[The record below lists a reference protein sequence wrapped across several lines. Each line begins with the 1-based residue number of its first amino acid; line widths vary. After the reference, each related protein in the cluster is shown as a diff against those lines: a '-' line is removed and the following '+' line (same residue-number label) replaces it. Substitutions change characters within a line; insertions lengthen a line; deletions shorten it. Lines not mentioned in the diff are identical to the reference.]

1 MGIHD
6 ELRAELRDAMRS
18 KDQRRLAALRQVE
31 SEAAVLKTAPGF
43 SDPVDDAFY
52 RRVIAAYVKKMQKAR
67 EEYAALGPRAQEMA
81 ETLGF
86 EVEYLGRWLPKKLD
100 EAGTRA
106 LVRGIIA
113 ELGVSGAQATGRVTG
128 QVMKQHKD
136 EVDGGLVSRIV
147 REELSAPG

>member
-6 ELRAELRDAMRS
+6 ELRAELRDAMRT

-67 EEYAALGPRAQEMA
+67 EEYAGRNRGTGEPGQEPFWRARE
-81 ETLGF
+81 
-86 EVEYLGRWLPKKLD
+86 
-100 EAGTRA
+100 
-106 LVRGIIA
+106 RGCA
-113 ELGVSGAQATGRVTG
+113 KS
-128 QVMKQHKD
+128 K
-136 EVDGGLVSRIV
+136 IV
-147 REELSAPG
+147 R